1 MNVGVIL
8 AAGLSERFKSK
19 VHKQYL
25 KLNGK
30 EVIYY
35 SIIGMKESGC
45 FDKIIAVVD
54 EDEYESG
61 YIANK
66 YSVVCVKGGDKRNK
80 SIKAAIDFVANNYSN
95 ADKIVF
101 QDCSRPFVKK
111 EIYRDFIG
119 KLDDYSAV
127 VMSSD
132 INDTLSTNEGIF
144 VNRKEYCL
152 IQTPEAFHFN
162 DIKSWFSANSSY
174 TAIVNQMPD
183 KTAALLYKPNS
194 FNIKITYP
202 EDLFLAEQFMNID
215 YLSLSTAKNEYVR
228 ITGKVLLLGGS
239 GGVGQCIAQA
249 LQNDGVEF
257 FAPSHR
263 ELDLQGLT
271 IESIKCACPF
281 EPDVIINVAAAYADD
296 SVNIVESYDKIFDV
310 NLRSNLVLIEYA
322 KTLGK
327 RVNLVFMSSSSS
339 TRGRENLTNY
349 SAAKAALN
357 SVVESQGETLHKS
370 NIYVNALI
378 PEKINTPLI
387 AKLHKREINPRE
399 LLDAHEVINA
409 VMYYSTTD
417 EYGKLIHIR
426 KGL

>member
-45 FDKIIAVVD
+45 FDIIIAVVD
-54 EDEYESG
+54 GDEYESG

-66 YSVVCVKGGDKRNK
+66 YNVVCVKGGDKRNK
-80 SIKAAIDFVANNYSN
+80 SIKAAIDFVTNNYSN
-95 ADKIVF
+95 VDKIVF

-111 EIYRDFIG
+111 EIYLDFID

-162 DIKSWFSANSSY
+162 DIKNWFSANSSY

-215 YLSLSTAKNEYVR
+215 YLSLSTAKNEYAK
-228 ITGKVLLLGGS
+228 IKGKVLLLGGS
-239 GGVGQCIAQA
+239 GGVGQCIVQA
-249 LQNDGVEF
+249 LQADGVEY

-271 IESIKCACPF
+271 IESIKRACPF

-327 RVNLVFMSSSSS
+327 RVNLV
-339 TRGRENLTNY
+339 L
-349 SAAKAALN
+349 
-357 SVVESQGETLHKS
+357 
-370 NIYVNALI
+370 
-378 PEKINTPLI
+378 
-387 AKLHKREINPRE
+387 
-399 LLDAHEVINA
+399 
-409 VMYYSTTD
+409 
-417 EYGKLIHIR
+417 
-426 KGL
+426 

>member
-1 MNVGVIL
+1 
-8 AAGLSERFKSK
+8 
-19 VHKQYL
+19 
-25 KLNGK
+25 
-30 EVIYY
+30 
-35 SIIGMKESGC
+35 
-45 FDKIIAVVD
+45 
-54 EDEYESG
+54 
-61 YIANK
+61 
-66 YSVVCVKGGDKRNK
+66 
-80 SIKAAIDFVANNYSN
+80 
-95 ADKIVF
+95 
-101 QDCSRPFVKK
+101 
-111 EIYRDFIG
+111 
-119 KLDDYSAV
+119 
-127 VMSSD
+127 MSSD

-215 YLSLSTAKNEYVR
+215 YLSLSTAKNEYAK
-228 ITGKVLLLGGS
+228 IKGKVLLLGGS
-239 GGVGQCIAQA
+239 GGVGQCIVQA
-249 LQNDGVEF
+249 LKADGVEY

-271 IESIKCACPF
+271 IESIKRACPF

-370 NIYVNALI
+370 DIYVNALI

-399 LLDAHEVINA
+399 LLDAHEVIDA

>member
-8 AAGLSERFKSK
+8 AAGVSERFKSK

-35 SIIGMKESGC
+35 SVNGMNESGC
-45 FDKIIAVVD
+45 FDQIIAVVD
-54 EDEYESG
+54 EDEYESR
-61 YIANK
+61 YIAEK
-66 YSVVCVKGGDKRNK
+66 YNITCVKGGDKRNK
-80 SIKAAIDFVANNYSN
+80 SIKAAIDYIDNHYKNV
-95 ADKIVF
+95 DKIVF

-111 EIYRDFIG
+111 EIYQEFIG
-119 KLDDYSAV
+119 QLDHYSAV
-127 VMSSD
+127 IMSSD

-152 IQTPEAFHFN
+152 IQTPEAFHFD
-162 DIKSWFSANSSY
+162 DIKSWFSPTREC
-174 TAIVNQMPD
+174 TAIVNQMPN
-183 KTAALLYKPNS
+183 KERILLFKPNT

-215 YLSLSTAKNEYVR
+215 YLRLSAAKKECPKISGN
-228 ITGKVLLLGGS
+228 VLLLGGS
-239 GGVGQCIAQA
+239 GGVGQCIVNAFKKE
-249 LQNDGVEF
+249 NINF
-257 FAPSHR
+257 FAPTHK

-271 IESIKCACPF
+271 VEKIKKVCPF
-281 EPDVIINVAAAYADD
+281 DPDVIINVAAAYAND
-296 SVNIVESYDKIFDV
+296 SVNILESYEKIFDV

-322 KTLGK
+322 KTLNK
-327 RVNLVFMSSSSS
+327 KVHLVFMSSSSS

-357 SVVESQGETLHKS
+357 SVVESQGEPLHAQ
-370 NIYVNALI
+370 NIYINALI

-387 AKLHKREINPRE
+387 AKLHNTEINPRE
-399 LLDAHEVINA
+399 LLDANEIVNS
-409 VMYYSTTD
+409 VMYYSITE
-417 EYGKLIHIR
+417 EYGKLVHIR

>member
-1 MNVGVIL
+1 MNIGVIL
-8 AAGLSERFKSK
+8 AAGVSERFQSV

-35 SIIGMKESGC
+35 SVNGMKESAC

-54 EDEYESG
+54 EDEFNSK

-66 YSVVCVKGGDKRNK
+66 YNITCVKGGDKRNK
-80 SIKAAIDFVANNYSN
+80 SIKAAIDYIADTFEGV
-95 ADKIVF
+95 DKIVF

-111 EIYRDFIG
+111 ELYQEFISQ
-119 KLDDYSAV
+119 LDSHSAV
-127 VMSSD
+127 IMSSD
-132 INDTLSTNEGIF
+132 INDTLSTHEGIF

-152 IQTPEAFHFN
+152 IQTPEAFHFE
-162 DIKSWFSANSSY
+162 DIKAWFSPNREC

-183 KTAALLYKPNS
+183 KSDVLLYKPNS
-194 FNIKITYP
+194 FNINITYP

-215 YLSLSTAKNEYVR
+215 YLRLSSAGKVHPKIE
-228 ITGKVLLLGGS
+228 GKVLLLGGS
-239 GGVGQCIAQA
+239 GGVGQCIVNA
-249 LQNDGVEF
+249 LKKDNVEY
-257 FAPSHR
+257 FAPTHS

-271 IESIKCACPF
+271 IERIQKACPF
-281 EPDVIINVAAAYADD
+281 APDVIINVAAAYAND
-296 SVNIVESYDKIFDV
+296 SVNILESYDKIFDV

-322 KTLGK
+322 KTLNK
-327 RVNLVFMSSSSS
+327 KVHLVLMSSSSS

-357 SVVESQGETLHKS
+357 SVVESQGETLRAQ
-370 NIYVNALI
+370 NIIVNALI

-387 AKLHKREINPRE
+387 AKLHKTEISSRE
-399 LLDAHEVINA
+399 LLEAEEVVNS
-409 VMYYSTTD
+409 VMYYSITD
-417 EYGKLIHIR
+417 EYGKLVHIR

>member
-1 MNVGVIL
+1 MNIGVIL
-8 AAGLSERFKSK
+8 AAGVSERFQSK

-30 EVIYY
+30 EVVFY
-35 SIIGMKESGC
+35 SINGMKESGC

-54 EDEYESG
+54 EDEYKSA
-61 YIANK
+61 YISNK
-66 YSVVCVKGGDKRNK
+66 YDVTCVQGGDKRNK
-80 SIKAAIDFVANNYSN
+80 SIKAAIDFIGATYDGV
-95 ADKIVF
+95 DKVVF
-101 QDCSRPFVKK
+101 HDCSRPFVKK
-111 EIYRDFIG
+111 EIYREFINQ
-119 KLDDYSAV
+119 LDSHSAV

-152 IQTPEAFHFN
+152 IQTPEAFHFD
-162 DIKSWFSANSSY
+162 DIKNWFSPSREC

-183 KTAALLYKPNS
+183 KSEILLYKPNT

-215 YLSLSTAKNEYVR
+215 YLRLSNAGNIR
-228 ITGKVLLLGGS
+228 SHISGNVLLLGGS
-239 GGVGQCIAQA
+239 GGVGQCIAKA
-249 LQNDGVEF
+249 FDDDKVNYY
-257 FAPSHR
+257 APTHR

-271 IESIKCACPF
+271 VERLKNSCPF
-281 EPDVIINVAAAYADD
+281 EPDVIINVAAAYASD
-296 SVNIVESYDKIFDV
+296 SENILETYDKIFDV

-322 KTLGK
+322 KTLNK
-327 RVNLVFMSSSSS
+327 KVHLVLMSSSSS

-357 SVVESQGETLHKS
+357 SVVESQGEILHS
-370 NIYVNALI
+370 QNIYVNALI

-387 AKLHKREINPRE
+387 AKLHKTEINPRE
-399 LLDAHEVINA
+399 LLEAKEVVDS
-409 VMYYSTTD
+409 VMYYSTTE
-417 EYGKLIHIR
+417 EYGKLVHIR

>member
-8 AAGLSERFKSK
+8 AAGLSARFQSK

-35 SIIGMKESGC
+35 SINGMKESGC
-45 FDKIIAVVD
+45 FDEIVAVVD
-54 EDEYESG
+54 EDEFVSG

-66 YSVVCVKGGDKRNK
+66 YNVICIKGGDKRNK
-80 SIKAAIDFVANNYSN
+80 SIKAAIDYIAENFEDV
-95 ADKIVF
+95 DKIIF

-111 EIYRDFIG
+111 EIYREFINQ
-119 KLDDYSAV
+119 LDNHSAV
-127 VMSSD
+127 IMSSN

-144 VNRKEYCL
+144 VNRNEYCL
-152 IQTPEAFHFN
+152 IQTPEAFRFN
-162 DIKSWFSANSSY
+162 DIKEWFSSTREC
-174 TAIVNQMPD
+174 TAIVNQMPN
-183 KTAALLYKPNS
+183 KTNVLFFKPNS

-215 YLSLSTAKNEYVR
+215 YLSLSTAKSTYPKIE
-228 ITGKVLLLGGS
+228 GKVLLLGGS

-249 LQNDGVEF
+249 LQADGVEY

-271 IESIKCACPF
+271 IDSIKSACPF

-296 SVNIVESYDKIFDV
+296 SVNIVESYEKIFDV

-327 RVNLVFMSSSSS
+327 KVNLVFMSSSSS

-357 SVVESQGETLHKS
+357 SVVESQGEMLHKQ
-370 NIYVNALI
+370 NIFVNALI

-409 VMYYSTTD
+409 VMYYSVTD
-417 EYGKLIHIR
+417 EYGKLVHIR